1 MLLFITLIVIIN
13 GNLIKNPPLR
23 IINEKIESNN
33 FTR

>member
-13 GNLIKNPPLR
+13 GNLIKNPSIR